1 MTSFLEFPLALH
13 KRIFLHLILAVAT
26 CERARERDGVLLGPS
41 IALHNPALN
50 GLSLSVLSLSSRMA
64 FSSPLVSSFF
74 FPTSSLY
81 QKAGNLFT
89 ARAYALHSRSI
100 ETNIPCLSRLFLVFA
115 VKFGFG
121 YCSRLISSRYY
132 TCTLNRS
139 RKRTRSEKR
148 KSVSIYFAAGRFLID
163 AGMFLLVTI
172 PHSFRSSGISRRRIR
187 LAFG

>member
-1 MTSFLEFPLALH
+1 MSLLSLFIVTSLLEFPLALH
-13 KRIFLHLILAVAT
+13 KRVFLHLVLVLLL
-26 CERARERDGVLLGPS
+26 ARERERRDDVLLERS
-41 IALHNPALN
+41 VALHNPALN

-100 ETNIPCLSRLFLVFA
+100 ETNIPCLSRVFRVFA
-115 VKFGFG
+115 VKLGFG
-121 YCSRLISSRYY
+121 YCSRPSPCKYF

-139 RKRTRSEKR
+139 RKSTRSENEVCVDLLRRR
-148 KSVSIYFAAGRFLID
+148 KILID
-163 AGMFLLVTI
+163 VGMFLALI
-172 PHSFRSSGISRRRIR
+172 PHSCRSSGIP
-187 LAFG
+187 